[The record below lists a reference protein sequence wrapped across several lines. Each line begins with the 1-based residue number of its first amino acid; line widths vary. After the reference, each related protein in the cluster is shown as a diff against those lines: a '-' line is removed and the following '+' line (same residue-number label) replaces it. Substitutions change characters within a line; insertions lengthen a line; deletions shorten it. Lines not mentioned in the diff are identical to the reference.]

1 MTCLIRTIETL
12 DIPRLIEIEK
22 SATQAFLNIPALA
35 WLADSSVLS
44 LDDHMQLIS
53 KAYGFVSVN
62 LENQATGFLYAEK
75 QNQDLYIIEL
85 DVDGTLQKQGIGRQL
100 LEYIIDFARKHDFS
114 NLTLTTFNDVIWNRP
129 FYEKFGFQKLDDDH
143 LPDYLQKKI
152 QHEVECGFLRES
164 RCAMTLDVLSI

>member
-1 MTCLIRTIETL
+1 M
-12 DIPRLIEIEK
+12 
-22 SATQAFLNIPALA
+22 
-35 WLADSSVLS
+35 
-44 LDDHMQLIS
+44 IS

-62 LENQATGFLYAEK
+62 LDNQTTGFLYAEK

-129 FYEKFGFQKLDDDH
+129 FYEKLGFQKLDDDH
-143 LPDYLQKKI
+143 LPDYLQKKFNMRLNA
-152 QHEVECGFLRES
+152 VFLEKVVVR
-164 RCAMTLDVLSI
+164 